1 MKIQT
6 KPLNEI
12 NKEAIDILCQ
22 QIGLVNTMRFVNQF
36 STGYGNYT
44 EERKRL
50 FANMT
55 LDDVVSEIEEMRNQ
69 GLLSSRLDKRLN
81 ESSRNG

>member
-1 MKIQT
+1 MRIPT
-6 KPLNEI
+6 KPLNDI

-22 QIGLVNTMRFVNQF
+22 RIGLVNTVRFVNQF

-44 EERKRL
+44 EEREQL
-50 FANMT
+50 FAHMT

-69 GLLSSRLDKRLN
+69 GLFSSQRTDVKY
-81 ESSRNG
+81 

>member
-1 MKIQT
+1 MRIQA
-6 KPLNEI
+6 KPLNDI

-22 QIGLVNTMRFVNQF
+22 QMGLVNTVRFVNQF
-36 STGYGNYT
+36 STGYGDYT
-44 EERKRL
+44 KEREQL

-69 GLLSSRLDKRLN
+69 GVFSTNL
-81 ESSRNG
+81 

>member
-6 KPLNEI
+6 KPLNDI

-22 QIGLVNTMRFVNQF
+22 QIGLVDTVRFVNQF
-36 STGYGNYT
+36 NTGYGNYT
-44 EERKRL
+44 EEREQL

-55 LDDVVSEIEEMRNQ
+55 LDNVVSEIKEMRNQ
-69 GLLSSRLDKRLN
+69 GLFSA
-81 ESSRNG
+81 

>member
-1 MKIQT
+1 MIVQT
-6 KPLNEI
+6 KPLNDI

-36 STGYGNYT
+36 NTGYGNYT
-44 EERKRL
+44 EEREKL

-55 LDDVVSEIEEMRNQ
+55 LDDIVSEIEEMRNQ
-69 GLLSSRLDKRLN
+69 GLFSNK
-81 ESSRNG
+81 

>member
-1 MKIQT
+1 MRVQT
-6 KPLNEI
+6 KPLNDI

-22 QIGLVNTMRFVNQF
+22 KMGLVNTVRFVNQF
-36 STGYGNYT
+36 SIGYGNYT
-44 EERKRL
+44 EEREQL

-69 GLLSSRLDKRLN
+69 GLFSIN
-81 ESSRNG
+81 PHN

>member
-1 MKIQT
+1 MRIQA
-6 KPLNEI
+6 KPLNDI

-22 QIGLVNTMRFVNQF
+22 QMGLVNTVRFVNQF

-44 EERKRL
+44 EEREQL

-69 GLLSSRLDKRLN
+69 GLFSIN
-81 ESSRNG
+81 PHN

>member
-1 MKIQT
+1 MKTQI

-22 QIGLVNTMRFVNQF
+22 QIGLVNTVRFVNQF
-36 STGYGNYT
+36 SIGYGNYT
-44 EERKRL
+44 EEREQL

-55 LDDVVSEIEEMRNQ
+55 LDDVVSEIEAMRNQ
-69 GLLSSRLDKRLN
+69 GVFSNQKA
-81 ESSRNG
+81 

>member
-1 MKIQT
+1 MIVQT
-6 KPLNEI
+6 KPLNDI

-36 STGYGNYT
+36 NTGYGNYT
-44 EERKRL
+44 EEREKL

-55 LDDVVSEIEEMRNQ
+55 LDDIVSEIEEMRNQ
-69 GLLSSRLDKRLN
+69 GLFSNQS
-81 ESSRNG
+81 G

>member
-1 MKIQT
+1 MRIQA
-6 KPLNEI
+6 KPLNDI

-22 QIGLVNTMRFVNQF
+22 QMGLVNTVRFVNQF

-44 EERKRL
+44 EEREQF

-69 GLLSSRLDKRLN
+69 GLFSIN
-81 ESSRNG
+81 PHN

>member
-1 MKIQT
+1 MRVQT
-6 KPLNEI
+6 KPLNDI

-22 QIGLVNTMRFVNQF
+22 QMGLVNTVRFVNQF

-44 EERKRL
+44 EEREQL

-69 GLLSSRLDKRLN
+69 GLFSIN
-81 ESSRNG
+81 PHN

>member
-1 MKIQT
+1 MRVQT
-6 KPLNEI
+6 KPLNDI

-22 QIGLVNTMRFVNQF
+22 RIGLVNTVRFVNQF

-44 EERKRL
+44 EEREQL
-50 FANMT
+50 FAHMT

-69 GLLSSRLDKRLN
+69 GLFSSQRTDVKY
-81 ESSRNG
+81 

>member
-1 MKIQT
+1 MIVQT
-6 KPLNEI
+6 KPLNDI

-22 QIGLVNTMRFVNQF
+22 QIGLVNTVRFVNQF

-44 EERKRL
+44 EEREQL

-55 LDDVVSEIEEMRNQ
+55 LDDVISEIEEMRNQ
-69 GLLSSRLDKRLN
+69 GLFSGQRTDVKD
-81 ESSRNG
+81 

>member
-1 MKIQT
+1 MIVQT
-6 KPLNEI
+6 KPLNDI

-36 STGYGNYT
+36 NTGYGNYT
-44 EERKRL
+44 EEREKL

-55 LDDVVSEIEEMRNQ
+55 LDDIVSEIEEMRNQ
-69 GLLSSRLDKRLN
+69 GLFSNKS
-81 ESSRNG
+81 G